1 MGVSGEEVSASCV
14 HPLEDMP
21 LCASTVTCES
31 GQTETYLGK
40 WVPQA
45 GQRAA
50 SLQMDEFE
58 GEAGATRQRSR
69 EGEAVM
75 GVVSG
80 SSFVLRSSVAPL
92 WPLTGTRTLLASS
105 LISPRPGAA
114 RQLAG
119 TLLSSVAPVLRVVA
133 DEMRVR
139 GPRAISAY
147 DNPPSPTTSCLIFL
161 GCFLYLTF

>member
-1 MGVSGEEVSASCV
+1 MGVSGEEVRASCV

-21 LCASTVTCES
+21 LCAITVTCES

-40 WVPQA
+40 RVPQA

-58 GEAGATRQRSR
+58 GEAGATRRRSG
-69 EGEAVM
+69 EGEAVT
-75 GVVSG
+75 GVASG
-80 SSFVLRSSVAPL
+80 SSFVLRNSVAPL

-105 LISPRPGAA
+105 LISPPPGTA

-119 TLLSSVAPVLRVVA
+119 TLLSSVVPVPRVVA
-133 DEMRVR
+133 DEMGVR
-139 GPRAISAY
+139 GPRAISAVTTP
-147 DNPPSPTTSCLIFL
+147 PPSPPPV
-161 GCFLYLTF
+161 